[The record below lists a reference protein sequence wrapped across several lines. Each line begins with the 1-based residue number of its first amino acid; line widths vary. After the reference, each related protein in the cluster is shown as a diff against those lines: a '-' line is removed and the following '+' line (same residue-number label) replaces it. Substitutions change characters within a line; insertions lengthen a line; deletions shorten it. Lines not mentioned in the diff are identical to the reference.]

1 MAVFQQVLWG
11 YELTYPDGWVH
22 QTLGDVEGFAPT
34 RKALEDDYQG
44 EQNGH
49 LLVRAEWNGL
59 MQDLQPLWNQHIG
72 LTAGMLGAKNVGAAP
87 WSMGGAQGL
96 EAEIAL
102 PKSSNQRLWAGILG
116 RGALVLHFMV
126 SHNMSERAWFE
137 PLFTRLI
144 SSLRFSASLAEGL
157 ARDASGLPLP
167 PDYVSAPPAELVSDI
182 ANPHNWQAYRGASS
196 IGALQA
202 FYLREAQHN
211 KWEIESFDPFPGD
224 ADLGFARFELR
235 QNATALTLGLLPY
248 GEGRVN
254 STSPA
259 NLVIRIKEGK

>member
-1 MAVFQQVLWG
+1 MAVFQHVLWG
-11 YELTYPDGWVH
+11 YELTYPDNWVH
-22 QTLGDVEGFAPT
+22 RTLGNVEGFAPVEE
-34 RKALEDDYQG
+34 ALDEKYQG

-59 MQDLQPLWNQHIG
+59 LQDLQPLWNQHIG

-102 PKSSNQRLWAGILG
+102 PKSKNQRLWAGILG
-116 RGALVLHFMV
+116 RGALVLQFMV
-126 SHNMSERAWFE
+126 LHTLSDRAWFE
-137 PLFTRLI
+137 PLFTSLI
-144 SSLRFSASLAEGL
+144 SSLRFPASLPGL
-157 ARDASGLPLP
+157 AQDDSGLPLP
-167 PDYVSAPPAELVSDI
+167 PGYAPVPPAELVSDI
-182 ANPHNWQAYRGASS
+182 ADPHNWRAYRGASS

-202 FYLREAQHN
+202 FYLREGQHN
-211 KWEIESFDPFPGD
+211 GRKIESFDSFPGD

-235 QNATALTLGLLPY
+235 CNDTALTLGLLPY
-248 GEGRVN
+248 GEERVD
-254 STSPA
+254 SHSPA